1 MQTTRHELFHCGENH
16 HKDPEMLQRT
26 AMEVNK
32 FVVSDTEFLSN
43 SIYHIDKDS
52 REIKMELPDPQSDDP
67 QNQRGI

>member
-1 MQTTRHELFHCGENH
+1 M
-16 HKDPEMLQRT
+16 DPGMLQRT
-26 AMEVNK
+26 AMEVNE

-52 REIKMELPDPQSDDP
+52 REIKMELPDPKIDDR